1 MKPVAT
7 IILNRNLPEITDKLY
22 KHLKRFDGKETDIYV
37 LESGSDKKKLSKY
50 TTWHANWK
58 SAVKKGLRYYR
69 GMNFGLKKL
78 YDEKK
83 INNYEAF
90 FLITNDALLRKKKTI
105 QPLLSILR
113 RNKKIGILSPCSKR
127 WGERK
132 LFKKDK
138 IKFFW
143 FIHNHA
149 YFLNKKMLL
158 KLINP
163 KSNYIDFL
171 FDGSNFRGYGLDS
184 ELIAKA
190 YVNNFSA
197 AITNQVYVEENES
210 HLINKFD
217 LIKTESYSKNL
228 QLYYK
233 EGVRWMKKKYGFDN
247 KWLLQNYVKLSYDQ
261 FFLNNPDQKRFKI

>member
-1 MKPVAT
+1 
-7 IILNRNLPEITDKLY
+7 
-22 KHLKRFDGKETDIYV
+22 
-37 LESGSDKKKLSKY
+37 
-50 TTWHANWK
+50 
-58 SAVKKGLRYYR
+58 
-69 GMNFGLKKL
+69 
-78 YDEKK
+78 
-83 INNYEAF
+83 
-90 FLITNDALLRKKKTI
+90 
-105 QPLLSILR
+105 
-113 RNKKIGILSPCSKR
+113 
-127 WGERK
+127 
-132 LFKKDK
+132 
-138 IKFFW
+138 
-143 FIHNHA
+143 
-149 YFLNKKMLL
+149 LL

-163 KSNYIDFL
+163 KSNYINFL

-210 HLINKFD
+210 HLINKSD

-247 KWLLQNYVKLSYDQ
+247 KWLLQNYVKLLYDQ